1 MEQTAATVEKA
12 MDLLFHLHESN
23 AAVGVSALGRALD
36 MPKSSVHRLLSA
48 LARKGMV
55 ERDERSRY
63 RPGSGLLALGLGV
76 LDRDPLVACAR
87 AVLPDFVD
95 ETGETLFL
103 IGHRGSRLVVLEKC
117 EGTGLLRVSPRVGST
132 VPVHCTGAGAL
143 YMAYRQH
150 EFAPERVAT
159 DPGAHAD
166 VAYLRARAAA
176 ALSQGW
182 SSNIE
187 LWQPGLAVLVA
198 PIVLRRELRAVVA
211 LAATTHRMTELG
223 GEALA
228 PRVVAAADAIA
239 ARASG
244 GGA

>member
-55 ERDERSRY
+55 ERDERAKY
-63 RPGSGLLALGLGV
+63 RPGTGLLALGLGV
-76 LDRDPLVACAR
+76 LDRDPLVSCAR
-87 AVLPDFVD
+87 AVLPGFVD
-95 ETGETLFL
+95 EIGETMFL
-103 IGHRGSRLVVLEKC
+103 VGHRGTSLVVLEKC
-117 EGTGLLRVSPRVGST
+117 EGTGLLRVSPRVGSE

-143 YMAYRQH
+143 YMAHRP
-150 EFAPERVAT
+150 EDFGPERI
-159 DPGAHAD
+159 AHDAGSSVD
-166 VAYLRARAAA
+166 IAFLRARAAA
-176 ALSQGW
+176 ASRQGW
-182 SSNIE
+182 SSNLE
-187 LWQPGLAVLVA
+187 LWQPGLSVLVA
-198 PIVLRRELRAVVA
+198 PVSVRSELRAVVA
-211 LAATTHRMTELG
+211 LAAATHRLAELG

-239 ARASG
+239 RRASG
-244 GGA
+244 GSA